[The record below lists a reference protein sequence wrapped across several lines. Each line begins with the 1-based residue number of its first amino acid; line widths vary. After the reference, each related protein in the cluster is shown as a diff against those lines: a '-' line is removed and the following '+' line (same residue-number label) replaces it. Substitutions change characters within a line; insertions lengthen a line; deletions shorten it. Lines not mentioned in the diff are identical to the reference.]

1 LFLSLFVFVGTEH
14 QENALR
20 TKLLTD
26 AGAGCLKTRAPLQHN
41 LCWVE
46 DVAPAAAG
54 GAERAESKPVGS
66 SISGPALTP
75 AVSSDDIASI
85 GAFTSDPVS
94 GSKSSGRGSGA
105 KRDRASFSPSSVMEK
120 QFGHLSLASEGP
132 ATLAGDVSAKVR
144 GNPNIYKAP
153 ICDLLR

>member
-1 LFLSLFVFVGTEH
+1 
-14 QENALR
+14 
-20 TKLLTD
+20 
-26 AGAGCLKTRAPLQHN
+26 
-41 LCWVE
+41 VE

-94 GSKSSGRGSGA
+94 SSKSSGRGSGA
-105 KRDRASFSPSSVMEK
+105 KRDRASFSPSSAMEK
-120 QFGHLSLASEGP
+120 QFWHLSLASEGP